1 MKQTRVIMSLLPAC
15 SNDSNRSSTSSCSS
29 FQKLKLLAFLIAVGY
44 LLFLISGEET
54 TMFLKSL
61 GGCETFSTNVK
72 MEALSSSLPTGESSS
87 ILTTANS
94 VMPNKVGMTIKEG
107 TEPLTKIILLG
118 ERHSGT
124 NWITDHLE
132 ECFAE
137 DIEVTT
143 QYKRFKHWFQ
153 EEDLENVPKNSAVV
167 VYMSRDP
174 YDWVEAMRERPH
186 HAHDHMNLDWRS
198 FVTKP
203 WIGHRGPHD
212 ALSMKNNSLT
222 DAVCLDRFSF
232 FEIMPCSPEDSKQI
246 NGYGG
251 YKYELNHDG
260 SEKPYS
266 SIVDMRKE
274 KIMNHL
280 SVANFEGTKAFLPN
294 RYEDLYMEGTS
305 VLLEKLKE
313 LTGLE
318 PRCKA
323 IEGKGVIKHKEVPRD
338 YVKWMNRFVDW
349 GVEGHIGYERRHL
362 D

>member
-1 MKQTRVIMSLLPAC
+1 MSFLPTRFDDGSG
-15 SNDSNRSSTSSCSS
+15 SSPSCPT

-54 TMFLKSL
+54 TMFVKSL
-61 GGCETFSTNVK
+61 SSCETFSTDVK
-72 MEALSSSLPTGESSS
+72 MEFQSSSLSTGESSS
-87 ILTTANS
+87 ILITQSETANS
-94 VMPNKVGMTIKEG
+94 AIPNTVGMTIKEG
-107 TEPLTKIILLG
+107 SEPVTKIILLG

-132 ECFAE
+132 ECFAK

-203 WIGHRGPHD
+203 WIGYRGPHD
-212 ALSMKNNSLT
+212 ALTMKNNTRSS
-222 DAVCLDRFSF
+222 AACLDRYSF
-232 FEIMPCSPEDSKQI
+232 VEIMPCSPEDSKQI
-246 NGYGG
+246 HGYGG

-274 KIMNHL
+274 KIINHL

-294 RYEDLYMEGTS
+294 QYEDLYRDGTG

-318 PRCKA
+318 PRCEG
-323 IEGKGVIKHKEVPRD
+323 IEGKGVVKHKEVQRD

-349 GVEGHIGYERRHL
+349 GVEGQIGYQRRQL

>member
-1 MKQTRVIMSLLPAC
+1 
-15 SNDSNRSSTSSCSS
+15 
-29 FQKLKLLAFLIAVGY
+29 
-44 LLFLISGEET
+44 
-54 TMFLKSL
+54 MFVKSL
-61 GGCETFSTNVK
+61 SSCETFSTDVK
-72 MEALSSSLPTGESSS
+72 MEFQSSSLSTGESSS
-87 ILTTANS
+87 ILITQSETANS
-94 VMPNKVGMTIKEG
+94 AIPNTVGMTIKEG
-107 TEPLTKIILLG
+107 SEPVTKIILLG

-132 ECFAE
+132 ECFAK

-203 WIGHRGPHD
+203 WIGYRGPHD
-212 ALSMKNNSLT
+212 ALTMKNNTRSS
-222 DAVCLDRFSF
+222 AACLDRYSF
-232 FEIMPCSPEDSKQI
+232 VEIMPCSPEDSKQI
-246 NGYGG
+246 HGYGG

-274 KIMNHL
+274 KIINHL

-294 RYEDLYMEGTS
+294 QYEDLYRDGTG

-318 PRCKA
+318 PRCEG
-323 IEGKGVIKHKEVPRD
+323 IEGKGVVKHKEVQRD

-349 GVEGHIGYERRHL
+349 GVEGQIGYQRRQL